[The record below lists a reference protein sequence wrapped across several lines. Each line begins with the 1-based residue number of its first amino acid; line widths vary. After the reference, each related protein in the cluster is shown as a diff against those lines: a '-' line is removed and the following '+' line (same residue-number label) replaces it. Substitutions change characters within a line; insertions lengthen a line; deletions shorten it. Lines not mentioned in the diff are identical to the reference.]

1 MNPGRTLSR
10 IFVIVLAA
18 TLSVGL
24 VSAPA
29 DAAKKKDVRLSRALF
44 VDPTTSAAKAAKSDH
59 RFAAIAKRSQ
69 ALWLTDYYSVGT
81 VKKAA
86 STYAKRANRKKKTP
100 VFTIYAIP
108 DRDCGNHSSGG
119 FDAATY
125 KKWVTKV
132 AAGLKGRKAIA
143 ILEPDA
149 IALQGSAQCAADTDR
164 SALLTF
170 AARKLHA
177 AGVWVYIDAG
187 HSSWQSPDV
196 MATRL
201 VAAGVKKYARGFS
214 VNVGNYQK
222 TAAERAYGN
231 QVVAALRKQGAGSKH
246 FVIDTSRN
254 GAATPPAAGDFCNP
268 LGQRIGSSADRPRMV
283 RKGYL
288 DAYLWVKAPGESDG
302 PCNGGPA
309 AGVWWPEGALRLL
322 GKA

>member
-1 MNPGRTLSR
+1 MNLGRRISR
-10 IFVIVLAA
+10 ISIVVLVAA
-18 TLSVGL
+18 LSVGL
-24 VSAPA
+24 LSAPA
-29 DAAKKKDVRLSRALF
+29 EAGKKKDVRLSRSFF
-44 VDPTTSAAKAAKSDH
+44 VDPTTSAAKAAKNDR
-59 RFAAIAKRSQ
+59 RFAPIGKRSQ
-69 ALWLTDYYSVGT
+69 SLWLTDYYSVGT

-86 STYAKRANRKKKTP
+86 STYAKRASRKKKTP
-100 VFTIYAIP
+100 VVTIYAIP

-125 KKWVTKV
+125 KRWITKV

-143 ILEPDA
+143 VLEPDA
-149 IALQGSAQCAADTDR
+149 IALQGSAQCTADSDR
-164 SALLTF
+164 SALLSY

-196 MATRL
+196 MASRL

-214 VNVGNYQK
+214 VNVGNYQ
-222 TAAERAYGN
+222 TTSAERAYGN
-231 QVVAALRKQGAGSKH
+231 QVVDALRRQGAGAKH

-283 RKGYL
+283 RKGSL
-288 DAYLWVKAPGESDG
+288 DAYLWVKNPGESDG

-309 AGVWWPEGALRLL
+309 AGQWWPQGALRLL